1 MQSSGKKEVSASNV
15 LVAIF
20 GEKQSHAVYLLSL
33 QDVARLDVVN
43 FISHGLTKVGEEVGE
58 PGDGAAVE
66 SEKESESSSNPLEQY
81 TTNLNVMAEQGK
93 IDPLIGREAEVERTI
108 QILCRRRKN
117 NPLFVG
123 DAGVGKTALAE
134 GLARLI
140 VEDKVPDVL
149 KGSTVYA
156 LDMGTLIKIFIAK
169 VDAGDSEENEPTCTV
184 QEAGDLTGTAVL
196 PAEMKSPAESPTCDL
211 TETLYDY
218 LRFDEAIGT
227 APISQFTVVKV
238 FYQHQY
244 LTPLDSFLEGE
255 GPDSI
260 LISSKAVF

>member
-1 MQSSGKKEVSASNV
+1 MKG
-15 LVAIF
+15 
-20 GEKQSHAVYLLSL
+20 
-33 QDVARLDVVN
+33 
-43 FISHGLTKVGEEVGE
+43 TKIIQ
-58 PGDGAAVE
+58 
-66 SEKESESSSNPLEQY
+66 SEKGLATVEFSLLVILMVGMLFGIVEFGAVLQAQAVVTNVTREGGSIASRDLKTDSDLLEYLSSSSAPLDFDENP
-81 TTNLNVMAEQGK
+81 
-93 IDPLIGREAEVERTI
+93 ER
-108 QILCRRRKN
+108 
-117 NPLFVG
+117 F
-123 DAGVGKTALAE
+123 
-134 GLARLI
+134 
-140 VEDKVPDVL
+140 
-149 KGSTVYA
+149 
-156 LDMGTLIKIFIAK
+156 KIFIAK